1 MANDALLAL
10 KGRVVTMD
18 DDDTV
23 IERGIVYVR
32 GPFIVAVADED
43 DAPPAGFEDV
53 RPRNVGGTIY
63 PGLIDLHNHLSY
75 DALPLWQVPKL
86 YENRDQWARH
96 PDYRRLISGPMN
108 VLGKTRGYPEAI
120 ARYAEC
126 KSLVGGVT
134 TSQGI
139 ALFSNA
145 GIRRYYRGLLRN
157 VEITGGPDLPAADA
171 RIGDVAATD
180 AERFLQHLR
189 GCSCLLL
196 HLSEGRDDHAHA
208 HFRALTLEDGTV
220 AITDALAGIHCV
232 ALGRGDFEL
241 MARHGASMVWSPL
254 SNLLLYGQ
262 TADIKAAKSAGM
274 TIGLGSDWSPSGS
287 KNLLGELKAAQAC
300 NLVAG
305 EPFAARDIV
314 AMATRNAAK
323 ILKWER
329 GLGSLEAGKRADLVV
344 VRGRHDDPYM
354 QLIGADET
362 RIGLVVI
369 DGVRRYGLRSL
380 MPDDRGLERWS
391 LCSRPRRLDL
401 RGTDLDPLSA
411 QLTLRK
417 TAARL
422 KRGLKRLKQLARDL
436 EHPRTRAAAGPGA
449 DAEPQ
454 WFLELEQDEPPGVSL
469 RTRFAGDADAPV
481 KASAMPLMRA
491 VPLSELLGPVTLDP
505 LTAVQDS
512 GFLDRLAAQPNIPAP
527 VMAELRRLYG

>member
-1 MANDALLAL
+1 MADEALLAL

-23 IERGIVYVR
+23 LGHGIVYIR
-32 GPFIVAVADED
+32 GSHIVAVSDED

-53 RPRNVGGTIY
+53 RARNVGGTIY

-75 DALPLWQVPKL
+75 DALPLWQVPKC

-96 PDYRRLISGPMN
+96 ADYRRLISGPMN

-126 KSLVGGVT
+126 KSLLGGVT

-145 GIRRYYRGLLRN
+145 GIRRYYKGLLRN
-157 VEITGGPDLPAADA
+157 VEISGGPDLPAADA

-180 AERFLQHLR
+180 AERFLEHLQ

-196 HLSEGRDDHAHA
+196 HLSEGCDERAHA
-208 HFRALTLEDGTV
+208 HFSALTLDDGTV

-232 ALGRGDFEL
+232 ALKRADFEL

-262 TADIKAAKSAGM
+262 TADVEAAKAAGL

-287 KNLLGELKAAQAC
+287 KSLLGELKAAHAC
-300 NLVAG
+300 NRVAG
-305 EPFAARDIV
+305 EPFSARDIV

-344 VRGRHDDPYM
+344 VRGKVRDPYM
-354 QLIGADET
+354 QLIGAAET
-362 RIGLVVI
+362 RIGLVMI

-380 MPDDRGLERWS
+380 MPDDRGLEQWS
-391 LCSRPRRLDL
+391 LRGRPRRLDL

-417 TAARL
+417 TTARL
-422 KRGLKRLKQLARDL
+422 KRGLKRLKQLAHEL
-436 EHPRTRAAAGPGA
+436 EHPHTSAHAGA

-469 RTRFAGDADAPV
+469 RTRFADSADAPV
-481 KASAMPLMRA
+481 KASAMPMMRA
-491 VPLSELLGPVTLDP
+491 VPLSQLLGPVALDP
-505 LTAVQDS
+505 LTVVQDS
-512 GFLDRLAAQPNIPAP
+512 GFVERLSEQANIPAP
-527 VMAELRRLYG
+527 VMAELRKLYD